1 MPKLEKEH
9 IKPVSLMLSR
19 AFKDQL
25 KDIFPDPEERRVKE
39 PFVNEFL
46 IRCSYPYSRA
56 FITSS
61 KLEGVAVWSRSD
73 KRLAKRTFWRIL
85 TSGAIWPAIRIGRKA
100 LKKMDAFDEYIEKK
114 HSELVPDKHWYLA
127 VLAVDPQH
135 QGKGYASKLIKEM
148 FSKIDTEGLSYYVE
162 TEGEKNVSMYQHFG
176 FKVIDEFNV
185 PNTTD
190 HLIVMLREPKT
201 SKKKPGSV

>member
-1 MPKLEKEH
+1 MEKKH
-9 IKPVSLMLSR
+9 IKPASLMLSR
-19 AFKDQL
+19 AFKDEL

-73 KRLAKRTFWRIL
+73 KRLAKRSFWRIL

-100 LKKMDAFDEYIEKK
+100 LKKMDAFDEYIEK
-114 HSELVPDKHWYLA
+114 
-127 VLAVDPQH
+127 
-135 QGKGYASKLIKEM
+135 
-148 FSKIDTEGLSYYVE
+148 
-162 TEGEKNVSMYQHFG
+162 
-176 FKVIDEFNV
+176 
-185 PNTTD
+185 NT
-190 HLIVMLREPKT
+190 VN
-201 SKKKPGSV
+201 